1 MMTRLLLLGA
11 FVLTFSMALI
21 AQVRPHDLEWAAPA
35 KHSAKTNPLDA
46 RQETIRGGAKIF
58 LERCAQCHGEDARGT
73 DKAPNL
79 ADTEVQTQ
87 SDGALFWKITTG
99 NSRSGM
105 PTFSFLP
112 VTQRWQLVLFLRT
125 LGK

>member
-1 MMTRLLLLGA
+1 MTRSLLLGA
-11 FVLTFSMALI
+11 FVLALSTALT
-21 AQVRPHDLEWAAPA
+21 AQVRPHDPEWAAPA
-35 KHSAKTNPLDA
+35 KHSAKANPLDA
-46 RQETIRGGAKIF
+46 RQERVRGGAKIF

-73 DKAPNL
+73 EKAPNL
-79 ADTEVQTQ
+79 ADPEVQAQ
-87 SDGALFWKITTG
+87 SDGAFFWKVTTG